1 MWQKAGDMTKEQKML
16 NRLATLQGK
25 LRRLQGDRQ
34 KAISSVLSG
43 RAKAAYERI
52 TKEFATLES
61 SVAIEAAELEAQIKD
76 HVTQSGATISGKSLM
91 AVYVSGKT
99 SWNTDKLDGLALKL
113 PEINECK
120 TVGKPF
126 VNIRPVMAAKK

>member
-1 MWQKAGDMTKEQKML
+1 MTKEQKML

-43 RAKAAYERI
+43 RAKTAYEKI

-120 TVGKPF
+120 TIGKPF
-126 VNIRPVMAAKK
+126 VNIRPILKSPQKK